1 MSVASRALVSVLA
14 ATAALPAPAATEAA
28 AAPAEFSGLY
38 LQAFLALVLIVALI
52 GAAAWIARR
61 AGPLATPRGPLRVV
75 ASQAVGTRE
84 RVVVLELGDD
94 WLVVGVAPGQVS
106 ALDKQPRRE
115 LPPPA
120 RPAPFSALFE
130 RARRRAEEKR
140 P

>member
-1 MSVASRALVSVLA
+1 MSVVRRALVAVLA
-14 ATAALPAPAATEAA
+14 ATALPALAA
-28 AAPAEFSGLY
+28 AEAPAPPAEFSGLY
-38 LQAFLALVLIVALI
+38 LQAFLALVLIVALDRRRRL
-52 GAAAWIARR
+52 IARR

-75 ASQAVGTRE
+75 ASQTVGARE

-115 LPPPA
+115 LPAPA
-120 RPAPFSALFE
+120 RPAAFSALFE
-130 RARRRAEEKR
+130 RARRRAGGER